1 VGHEFV
7 SFADD
12 TCLQE
17 DRVDGACIRK
27 QCEEEHR
34 ESRCHDEVGQVDNGL
49 EEPLPLKSER
59 RIREPRSE
67 KKGYNDLGDE
77 THDPHDHRILKVLPD
92 VSVGEKLLVV
102 SESYEVRAYLC
113 EAGTVIFKK
122 AVVDGAAQRNQL
134 EDDIDS
140 NEGNQ
145 ENVSPSIVANDF
157 PSFDFVHILLRY
169 LF

>member
-1 VGHEFV
+1 VELDKLYGH
-7 SFADD
+7 AAG
-12 TCLQE
+12 TTTG
-17 DRVDGACIRK
+17 GAGATAANTL
-27 QCEEEHR
+27 HF
-34 ESRCHDEVGQVDNGL
+34 DNGKAL
-49 EEPLPLKSER
+49 QTWLLQRAKT
-59 RIREPRSE
+59 E